1 MVEICSFPSES
12 KWYSHLSSP
21 ILTRHFADSVQML
34 LSIANQQVPDPE
46 LDWLGM
52 VTEDPVSQSL
62 INLYFETAKL
72 LEENNRTTT
81 LSNRTPKDIQQVLD
95 LMRKAEALELEFLDW
110 IQALPTSWKI
120 TSTSYHDM
128 EVENLG
134 TAPVYPGRV
143 DSFQELWMAYKY
155 NNVRSC
161 RLLVSTTIMRCVAW
175 LGGPTA
181 YPSTTEYETA
191 SKQCRSLIE
200 DIIASIPYF
209 FGWDPSISDAANNGA
224 YKSSNM
230 SLLKGRAG
238 FFLLWPLF
246 AAATSD
252 FASVTERYFL
262 NGKLQL
268 ITDILGINQATIALS
283 VSSTGC
289 SLKAWK
295 LTLSQHKFRH
305 PSMLIKRDCLKH
317 VYLPHLNVS
326 INLDRSSATP
336 PSINVQT

>member
-1 MVEICSFPSES
+1 MVESCLSQLES
-12 KWYSHLSSP
+12 KWYSPLFPHNL
-21 ILTRHFADSVQML
+21 LQQGADGNKML
-34 LSIANQQVPDPE
+34 LSIANQQVPDPG

-62 INLYFETAKL
+62 INLYFEMAKL

-81 LSNRTPKDIQQVLD
+81 LSNRTPQDIEQVLG
-95 LMRKAEALELEFLDW
+95 LIRKAEDLERQFFEW
-110 IQALPTSWKI
+110 IQALPASWEI

-128 EVENLG
+128 EVRNLD

-155 NNVRSC
+155 NTSRSC
-161 RLLVSTTIMRCVAW
+161 RLLISTTIIRCVTW
-175 LGGPTA
+175 LGGPTT
-181 YPSTTEYETA
+181 YTSTTEYETA

-224 YKSSNM
+224 YRGSNM

-252 FASVTERYFL
+252 FASESERYFL

-283 VSSTGC
+283 VSSTC
-289 SLKAWK
+289 CYS
-295 LTLSQHKFRH
+295 
-305 PSMLIKRDCLKH
+305 
-317 VYLPHLNVS
+317 
-326 INLDRSSATP
+326 
-336 PSINVQT
+336 